1 MAKKIK
7 EEKVVESDVKVSK
20 SGKITLSELE
30 SFLWRTADLLRGSI
44 DPSEYRYYIFG
55 FMFIK
60 RMNDVFQEERQELK
74 DKMKADGKK
83 DDVISVE
90 LERPSRYKTS
100 FYIPE
105 GARWADLKHIKSNI
119 GEKINQAMSKIE
131 EIPENTKLEGILT
144 SIDFA
149 KKELK
154 DSTVL
159 KVMDHYDSKNLGHKN
174 LEDPDA
180 MGLAYEYLIKQF
192 ADQNAKDM
200 GQFFTPRSIVSLLVE
215 LLDVQPHQK
224 IYDPTCGTGGILL
237 ESLHSLQRKIDVEI
251 ANTKDDAKK
260 KELAKQKTDI
270 MLYGQESAV
279 KTHAICRMNLLLHNI
294 KDFDVRL
301 GDTLRDPK
309 HVQDGRLMKFDR
321 ILANPPYSLKDWGH
335 DELQSDVHGR
345 FNYGLPPQSAGDY
358 AFVMH
363 MLKCLENNGKAGVV
377 LPHGILF
384 RGGAEGKI
392 RQGLLDDDKIEAIVG
407 LPSNLFYGTG
417 IGTFILILN
426 NNKTKDM
433 KNKVLFINAELLY
446 TEGKAQNNMEQKHI
460 DEILDTY
467 KNKKVVN
474 RFSKLVSLDEIK
486 KNDYNLNIKRYAD
499 TSLPPEIYDIQG
511 LLTGGIPQSEIDND
525 YHKEIFGDFDLSKIL
540 EKNGD
545 RYYFKVSKEE
555 LEDMV
560 DESKMEMFNKLIDK
574 YSKPLVEIEKE
585 SLELSKEL
593 DSYLKELG
601 YEK

>member
-1 MAKKIK
+1 MSKKTVDATTAPQK
-7 EEKVVESDVKVSK
+7 SK
-20 SGKITLSELE
+20 ISLSELE
-30 SFLWRTADLLRGSI
+30 SFLWKTADLLRGSV

-60 RMNDVFQEERQELK
+60 RMNDVFQEERCSLEEQ
-74 DKMKADGKK
+74 MKK
-83 DDVISVE
+83 DGLKPAMIKVQ
-90 LERPSRYKTS
+90 LEKPFRYKTS

-105 GARWADLKHIKSNI
+105 GSRWDDIKHLKSNI

-131 EIPENTKLEGILT
+131 EVPENSKLEGILT

-154 DSTVL
+154 DSTIL
-159 KVMDHYDSKNLGHKN
+159 KVINHYDSKNLGHNN

-224 IYDPTCGTGGILL
+224 VYDPTCGTGGILL
-237 ESLHSLQRKIDVEI
+237 ESLYSLQRKLDNQISK
-251 ANTKDDAKK
+251 TKDEKKK
-260 KELAKQKTDI
+260 KELEKQKTDI

-279 KTHAICRMNLLLHNI
+279 KTHAICRMNLLLHNV

-309 HVQDGRLMKFDR
+309 HVQNGRLMKFDR

-335 DELQSDVHGR
+335 DVLQEDAHGR
-345 FNYGLPPQSAGDY
+345 FAYGLPPQGAGDY

-363 MLKCLENNGKAGVV
+363 MLKSLETDGKAGVV

-384 RGGAEGKI
+384 RGGAEAKI

-417 IGTFILILN
+417 IGTFILVLN
-426 NNKTKDM
+426 NNKSKEM
-433 KNKVLFINAELLY
+433 KNKVIFINANLLY
-446 TEGKAQNNMEQKHI
+446 TEGKAQNNLDQKHI
-460 DEILDTY
+460 DEILNVY
-467 KNKKVVN
+467 RNKKEIN
-474 RFSKLVSLDEIK
+474 RFSKIVSLKEIK
-486 KNDYNLNIKRYAD
+486 ENGYNLNIKRYVD
-499 TSLPPEIYDIQG
+499 TSLPAEMFDIQG
-511 LLTGGIPQSEIDND
+511 LLTGGIPQTELDHAYNQ
-525 YHKEIFGDFDLSKIL
+525 EVLGDFDLEKVL
-540 EKNGD
+540 EKKNG
-545 RYYFKVSKEE
+545 RFYFKVSHEE
-555 LEDMV
+555 LEKIAG
-560 DESKMEMFNKLIDK
+560 EEKMIIFNQWIDK
-574 YSKPLVEIEKE
+574 YINHLGKIEME
-585 SLELSKEL
+585 SNKLLSEL
-593 DSYLKELG
+593 DSYLKGLG
-601 YEK
+601 YER